1 MILDHHHYEKPIF
14 APAEQCAVRLSLP
27 QSVWIV
33 RSNQGMHKPGRGAAQ
48 VPPDWG
54 RSTLHTLTEG
64 GSMSI
69 KSLPAPPPIL
79 ETFHLPK
86 EGYRVFMVFNP
97 MVANQNA

>member
-1 MILDHHHYEKPIF
+1 MRNQFSHQRNNALLDYLYLNQFGLLGAIRE
-14 APAEQCAVRLSLP
+14 CT
-27 QSVWIV
+27 
-33 RSNQGMHKPGRGAAQ
+33 NQGPAGGGAAQ

-64 GSMSI
+64 GEVEYVI
-69 KSLPAPPPIL
+69 KSIPAPPPIL
-79 ETFHLPK
+79 ETFPLPK

>member
-1 MILDHHHYEKPIF
+1 
-14 APAEQCAVRLSLP
+14 
-27 QSVWIV
+27 
-33 RSNQGMHKPGRGAAQ
+33 MHKPGGGAAQ

-64 GSMSI
+64 GRGGGGRVCLLNHY
-69 KSLPAPPPIL
+69 LPPPPIL